1 MKRMLAALLAAVLLY
16 PFALR
21 SAQAAGPET
30 AAASAILVDAAS
42 GRVLY
47 EKNAHEPRLIA
58 SITKL
63 MTALVTVETTSDLEQ
78 RASLSSQCYS
88 NLIAANAAMAGF
100 APGEAVTI
108 RDLLHGL
115 LLSSGADAA
124 EALAEFVSGS

>member
-47 EKNAHEPRLIA
+47 EKNAREKRLIA

-63 MTALVTVETTSDLEQ
+63 MTALVALE
-78 RASLSSQCYS
+78 SGHVL
-88 NLIAANAAMAGF
+88 
-100 APGEAVTI
+100 EEEVTI
-108 RDLLHGL
+108 SGEWAGAEG
-115 LLSSGADAA
+115 SSISCGRG
-124 EALAEFVSGS
+124 SG

>member
-47 EKNAHEPRLIA
+47 EKNAREKRLIA

-63 MTALVTVETTSDLEQ
+63 MTALVAVESTPDLEDEVTIQ
-78 RASLSSQCYS
+78 PADTLAEGSSMY
-88 NLIAANAAMAGF
+88 LK
-100 APGEAVTI
+100 PGEK
-108 RDLLHGL
+108 LPL
-115 LLSSGADAA
+115 
-124 EALAEFVSGS
+124 